1 LTDFPSPWG
10 FAGASLV
17 IALSPGAS
25 WMYVISTAASQG
37 FAAGRA
43 AILGNATGIIGH
55 TVLATLG
62 LATLVAVSPT
72 LYNIIRWLGG
82 IYLIYLAA
90 EVFRSPV
97 FSPSALKQTQI
108 VPLQRVYFRGVLMN
122 LLNPKVALLMMAL
135 LPQFILR
142 DFPVHTQ
149 TIVFGVLHALIAS
162 TILSFIAFLTSHAAN
177 VLYDS
182 PRLQRGFQWF
192 SAAILFFF
200 GTRTAL
206 NF

>member
-1 LTDFPSPWG
+1 
-10 FAGASLV
+10 
-17 IALSPGAS
+17 
-25 WMYVISTAASQG
+25 MYVISTAASQG
-37 FAAGRA
+37 FPAGRA

-108 VPLQRVYFRGVLMN
+108 VPLQRVYCRGVLMN

-142 DFPVHTQ
+142 EEGHRFRP
-149 TIVFGVLHALIAS
+149 
-162 TILSFIAFLTSHAAN
+162 
-177 VLYDS
+177 S
-182 PRLQRGFQWF
+182 PRSNRQYNPFLHRFPDIARRQR
-192 SAAILFFF
+192 SV
-200 GTRTAL
+200 
-206 NF
+206 